1 VTGEGRAAPEILG
14 RLGRRFDVLVDLYRL
29 LRPWRLQLVL
39 TGVAVVISTAASLV
53 PPYVAAKAIDDGIV
67 KRDVGALDL
76 ALVVLAVAVVV
87 YALTSAVQT
96 YASAWVAQRALA
108 SLRSRIFR
116 HLQVLSPSFY
126 DRSQTGEL
134 VSRITND
141 VEQLENLVAIA
152 LTVMA
157 GSLLALVGTLVAMFV
172 LDAELA
178 LVALWVFPAS
188 FAAMA
193 VWGRVAR
200 PRFRRTRDTI
210 ADLSAYLQETLGGI
224 KIVRSFGQERRHRER
239 FRLLNQR
246 DGRAEL
252 STNTISFG
260 FSAAMSLLPTLGVT
274 AILIL
279 GGLQV
284 SDGTK
289 PVGVVVAFI
298 AYFQRLFSPLTQLTS
313 LASLY
318 TQGGAALDKINA
330 LLDERPAIRETPG
343 ARVLERGPGEV
354 RLEGVSFSYDGSRT
368 VLDDVDVTFAA
379 GRVTAI
385 VGQNGAGKSTLVSLI
400 SRFYDPDGGRIV
412 IDGND
417 VRDLT
422 LASLRR
428 NVSFSLQ
435 DTSMLSGSVRD
446 NLLLANPGASDEEIE
461 STLADLGGL
470 EIVRRLSD
478 GLDTEV
484 GELGATL
491 SPGQRQ
497 VIALARTILAD
508 PSVFILDEFTSGLD
522 VLTEA
527 GLLEALDRI
536 LAGRT
541 RIVIAHR
548 LGMVKRADHI
558 VVMEAGRAVEQ
569 GDHESLM
576 RRGGAYARLQEE
588 SRRLRVAGA

>member
-1 VTGEGRAAPEILG
+1 MSGWIEQ
-14 RLGRRFDVLVDLYRL
+14 RLDVLVQLYRL
-29 LRPWRLQLVL
+29 LSPWRLQLVL
-39 TGVAVVISTAASLV
+39 TAVAVVVATAASLV
-53 PPYVAAKAIDDGIV
+53 PPFVAAKAIDDGIV
-67 KRDVGALDL
+67 KRDVDALDVAL
-76 ALVVLAVAVVV
+76 IVLVVAVIL
-87 YALTSAVQT
+87 YAIASAVQT

-108 SLRSRIFR
+108 SLRSRILE

-126 DRSQTGEL
+126 DRSRTGEL

-141 VEQLENLVAIA
+141 VEQLENLVAIG

-157 GSLLALVGTLVAMFV
+157 GSLLALVGTVVAMFV
-172 LDAELA
+172 LDVELA
-178 LVALWVFPAS
+178 FIGLGVFPAT

-200 PRFRRTRDTI
+200 PRFRVTRDTI
-210 ADLSAYLQETLGGI
+210 AAVSAYLQETLGGI
-224 KIVRSFGQERRHRER
+224 KIVRSFRQERRHREG
-239 FRLLNQR
+239 FRTLNER
-246 DGRAEL
+246 DGHAEM
-252 STNTISFG
+252 STVSVSVA
-260 FSAAMSLLPTLGVT
+260 FSAVMSLLPAVGVT
-274 AILIL
+274 AILIF

-298 AYFQRLFSPLTQLTS
+298 AYFERLFSPLTQLS
-313 LASLY
+313 NLASLY

-330 LLDERPAIRETPG
+330 LLDERPAIRERPG

-354 RLEGVSFSYDGSRT
+354 RVEGVSFSYDGRRT
-368 VLDDVDVTFAA
+368 VLYDLDLTFAA
-379 GRVTAI
+379 GKVTAI

-400 SRFYDPDGGRIV
+400 SRFYDPDRGRIL

-417 VRDLT
+417 VRDVT

-446 NLLLANPGASDEEIE
+446 NVLLAKPDATDGEIE
-461 STLADLGGL
+461 QTLAGLGGL
-470 EIVRRLSD
+470 EIVSRLPE

-484 GELGATL
+484 GEAGATL

-497 VIALARTILAD
+497 VIALARTIMAD
-508 PSVFILDEFTSGLD
+508 PSIFILDEFTSGLD

-527 GLLEALDRI
+527 RLLEALDRI

-548 LGMVKRADHI
+548 LGMVRRADHI
-558 VVMEAGRAVEQ
+558 VVVEAGRVAEQ
-569 GDHESLM
+569 GTHESLM

-588 SRRLRVAGA
+588 SQRLRVGGA

>member
-1 VTGEGRAAPEILG
+1 MSAWIEQ
-14 RLGRRFDVLVDLYRL
+14 RLDVLVQLYRL
-29 LRPWRLQLVL
+29 LSPWRLQLVL
-39 TGVAVVISTAASLV
+39 TAVAVVVSTAASLV

-67 KRDVGALDL
+67 KRDVDALDV
-76 ALVVLAVAVVV
+76 ALIVLVIAVIL
-87 YALTSAVQT
+87 YAIASAVQT

-108 SLRSRIFR
+108 SLRSRILA

-126 DRSQTGEL
+126 DRSRTGEL

-141 VEQLENLVAIA
+141 VEQLENLVAIG

-157 GSLLALVGTLVAMFV
+157 GSLLALVGTVVAMFV
-172 LDAELA
+172 LDVELA
-178 LVALWVFPAS
+178 FIGLGVFPAT

-200 PRFRRTRDTI
+200 PRFRVTRDTI
-210 ADLSAYLQETLGGI
+210 AAVSAYLHETLAGI
-224 KIVRSFGQERRHRER
+224 KIVRSFRQERRHRER
-239 FRLLNQR
+239 FRTLNER
-246 DGRAEL
+246 DGHAEM
-252 STNTISFG
+252 STVSVSVA
-260 FSAAMSLLPTLGVT
+260 FSAVMSLLPAVGVT
-274 AILIL
+274 AILIF

-298 AYFQRLFSPLTQLTS
+298 AYFERLFSPLTQLS
-313 LASLY
+313 NLASLY

-330 LLDERPAIRETPG
+330 LLDERPAIRERPG

-354 RLEGVSFSYDGSRT
+354 RVEGVSFSYDGRRT
-368 VLDDVDVTFAA
+368 VLADLDLTFAA
-379 GRVTAI
+379 GKVTAI

-400 SRFYDPDGGRIV
+400 SRFYDPDRGGIL

-417 VRDLT
+417 VRDVT

-435 DTSMLSGSVRD
+435 DTSMLSGSVRE
-446 NLLLANPGASDEEIE
+446 NVLLAKPDATDGEIE
-461 STLADLGGL
+461 QTLAGLGGL
-470 EIVRRLSD
+470 EIVNRLPE

-484 GELGATL
+484 GEAGATL

-497 VIALARTILAD
+497 VIALARTVMAD
-508 PSVFILDEFTSGLD
+508 PSIFILDEFTSGLD

-527 GLLEALDRI
+527 RLLEALDRI

-548 LGMVKRADHI
+548 LGMVRRADHI
-558 VVMEAGRAVEQ
+558 VVLEAGRVAEE
-569 GDHESLM
+569 GTHESLM
-576 RRGGAYARLQEE
+576 RQGGAYAGLQEE
-588 SRRLRVAGA
+588 SRRLRIGGA